1 MATYHCSV
9 KHGSKGSGASS
20 LAKADYICR
29 EGKYS
34 DKPDLEYKES
44 GNMPEWAQASPRV
57 FWHVGDQCE
66 RANGRVYTEIETA
79 LPREISP
86 DRRRELVQNFIREQ
100 LPGHPYTVAIHTPKA
115 TLDGG
120 DQPHAHIIFSERKLD
135 GIERNEELFFKRANA
150 KEPEKG
156 GTAKDRTWNER
167 EKVQQIRE
175 AWEGH
180 YNRYSPE
187 QVSCRSLKE
196 QGIDRDPE
204 RHLGPKM
211 ARPDAPEAGRVM
223 ETRGDL
229 KKLEQIKREMAALS
243 REIATQDIVVG
254 EKPKKTRPTP
264 TAGRKNRK
272 KQDISRT
279 PEPARS
285 ADPDERD
292 NRSRNTTS
300 SKREK
305 VKETARLD
313 QAKPPPKVQAVTV
326 KIGELLNEARD
337 YRSRTHSLDRAKENK
352 LNDLK
357 DSLIRPYYKEAVEQ
371 YVTQKYKSEWDKL
384 NETTKDYSERVTA
397 YNETVEKAGWF
408 TRNFKDFKTPALELE
423 KERQKIINRQT
434 ELEEKEAS
442 DKQKLLGSDHWYVPE
457 KYEVDRLAE
466 KLHQERDPQ
475 GYATTKAA
483 IPIIEDRINT
493 ERHASQAERDRV
505 DKLCRNLGKLSNS
518 DRNKYIELTFPVD
531 QAGKRLALEQALGN
545 PATRE
550 VAGKAINSLNQS
562 LELNH
567 KEHDRGMER

>member
-9 KHGSKGSGASS
+9 KHGSKGNGASS
-20 LAKADYICR
+20 AAKADYICR
-29 EGKYS
+29 EGKYA

-44 GNMPEWAQASPRV
+44 GNMPEWAQASPRA

-86 DRRRELVQNFIREQ
+86 DQRRELVQNFIHEQ

-135 GIERNEELFFKRANA
+135 GIERNEEQFFKRANA
-150 KEPEKG
+150 KTPEKG
-156 GTAKDRTWNER
+156 GTAKARTWNER

-175 AWEGH
+175 SWEQH
-180 YNRYSPE
+180 YNRHSPE

-196 QGIDRDPE
+196 QGVDREPE

-211 ARPDAPEAGRVM
+211 ARLDAPEAGKVM
-223 ETRGDL
+223 ETREDL
-229 KKLEQIKREMAALS
+229 KKLEEIKREMATLS
-243 REIATQDIVVG
+243 REITTQDIVVG

-264 TAGRKNRK
+264 TTERKDTK
-272 KQDISRT
+272 KQDISHT
-279 PEPARS
+279 PEPTRP
-285 ADPDERD
+285 ADPDELA

-300 SKREK
+300 SEREK
-305 VKETARLD
+305 SKETARLD
-313 QAKPPPKVQAVTV
+313 QAKQPPQVVTV
-326 KIGELLNEARD
+326 KISELLNEARD
-337 YRSRTHSLDRAKENK
+337 YRSRTHSRDTALENG

-397 YNETVEKAGWF
+397 YNETVENAGWLA
-408 TRNFKDFKTPALELE
+408 RNFKDFKTPALELE
-423 KERQKIINRQT
+423 KERQEIINRQT
-434 ELEEKEAS
+434 ELEENKAS
-442 DKQKLLGSDHWYVPE
+442 DKQKLLGSDYWYVPE

-475 GYATTKAA
+475 GYATKRAA
-483 IPIIEDRINT
+483 IPIIEDRIKT
-493 ERHASQAERDRV
+493 ERHASQPERDRV

-531 QAGKRLALEQALGN
+531 QAGKRLALEQALSN

-550 VAGKAINSLNQS
+550 ITGKAINSLNQS

-567 KEHDRGMER
+567 KERDRGIER